1 MKHQK
6 SIPIILTTLST
17 LCAASS
23 VMAASD
29 ATAYINGNIYTANT
43 QHQFV
48 TSVVVENGV
57 FKYVGNDSKTAASF
71 NKDIRVVDLKGKTV
85 FRGYMTAISIQSGQV
100 KNCYLNAIFLPAL
113 TLKKSSLWLLSVWIQ
128 CLRVHGSSALVGGPI
143 F

>member
-23 VMAASD
+23 AMAASD

-43 QHQFV
+43 QHKFA

-57 FKYVGNDSKTAASF
+57 FKYVGNDVKAATSF
-71 NKDIRVVDLKGKTV
+71 NKDIKIVDLKGKTV
-85 FRGYMTAISIQSGQV
+85 VPG
-100 KNCYLNAIFLPAL
+100 L
-113 TLKKSSLWLLSVWIQ
+113 
-128 CLRVHGSSALVGGPI
+128 
-143 F
+143 